1 MTYAYVQGCVADGV
15 RKCGSCVRK
24 CGVGGREMCR
34 DELVDGTASNLTV
47 PVGGAVL
54 VVMSV
59 FSSMVMMIIR

>member
-1 MTYAYVQGCVADGV
+1 MYKVAWQMVFGSVADG
-15 RKCGSCVRK
+15 VRK